1 MRFQRELWNSKSAEL
16 QVELRRVRT
25 EMERHEVASE
35 AYETAGLQILELA
48 HTAYSSYVAKNPHEQ
63 ARLIKHDYV
72 ESAPRRDFL
81 GHGEAA
87 PASAD
92 NSHIQGFEIRQTIPS
107 RR

>member
-1 MRFQRELWNSKSAEL
+1 MAAGAQGRDERGARSGSLSVAAMMEPANLRGDYDPSRAE
-16 QVELRRVRT
+16 T
-25 EMERHEVASE
+25 
-35 AYETAGLQILELA
+35 
-48 HTAYSSYVAKNPHEQ
+48 
-63 ARLIKHDYV
+63 
-72 ESAPRRDFL
+72 APRRDFL